1 MDYDGVTE
9 IQIGETYAVSAYM
22 KKSMIEIEQFKNEET
37 GKMLNTEIGWRNGTF
52 IIRVENEDEKESL
65 ENSIG
70 EDGDEWDYDD
80 YSNIEMD
87 STFDGCWEDFIFYG
101 NHFTEE
107 EQEALNEEYE
117 AQLESDDWQSRYEF
131 LEERGYDSWG
141 CNWIV
146 VNGTHVEISENKLD
160 QLEV

>member
-9 IQIGETYAVSAYM
+9 IKIGETYAVSAYT

-52 IIRVENEDEKESL
+52 IVRVENEDEKESL

-70 EDGDEWDYDD
+70 EDGDEWDFED

-117 AQLESDDWQSRYEF
+117 AQLESDNWQSRYEF

-141 CNWIV
+141 CNWMI
-146 VNGTHVEISENKLD
+146 VNGTYVEVTENKL
-160 QLEV
+160 EPYEE

>member
-1 MDYDGVTE
+1 MSEDEFPTIE
-9 IQIGETYAVSAYM
+9 IGETYAVSAYR

-146 VNGTHVEISENKLD
+146 HGGTYVEITENKLD
-160 QLEV
+160 PLEE